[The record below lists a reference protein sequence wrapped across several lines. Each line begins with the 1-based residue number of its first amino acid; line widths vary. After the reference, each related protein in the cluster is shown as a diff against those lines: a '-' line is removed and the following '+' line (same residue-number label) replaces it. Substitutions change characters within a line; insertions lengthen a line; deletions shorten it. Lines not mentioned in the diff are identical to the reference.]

1 MTDFGRLDSN
11 FRTKYGGWIDNT
23 VPEINTLAS
32 KMPFSQKG
40 KLGNKYS
47 ISFLVGIEQGV
58 TYSRAAGL
66 FPYREAIGAEAVDAE
81 LDGSTI
87 VVRTQYSMDEVYASL
102 DTNDPSA
109 LTNAGAY
116 NDIMSLKMRA
126 KGLSGSLRRDLAL
139 AYGPGSGSVASSN
152 IGVVSTTAAGD
163 LTTTRNLRLTR
174 ASWIRGLWPSL
185 KNGLVDVY
193 QSNGTTLRA
202 ANVQIYGVPAGNKT
216 QITVGPS
223 TVVGEATSNTAAVI
237 AQNDI
242 IVPAGSKGAS
252 AIGVEAMQLQ
262 QTGTLFGINLD
273 QITQFRT
280 NKETVGGAPTR
291 KFIREMCAR
300 SKDNGCTTGGTLFVS
315 GGAWTHVAE
324 AFSTSFRDTSPGGEK
339 LQGETEMGFDTPC
352 GRVEL
357 VTWDL
362 CKQGQMHFFANS
374 CGMYRVGTTDNT
386 MRPIKGLQ
394 EGFLA
399 PLEGK
404 SGMQSILYSN
414 QAPFIECG
422 WHNWIADGVVSDG
435 DILDAA

>member
-1 MTDFGRLDSN
+1 MTDYGRLDSN

-23 VPEINTLAS
+23 VPEINTLAAR
-32 KMPFSQKG
+32 MPFSQKG
-40 KLGNKYS
+40 KIGNKYS

-66 FPYREAIGAEAVDAE
+66 FPYRAAIGAEATDAE
-81 LDGSTI
+81 IDGSTI

-102 DTNDPSA
+102 DVNDPSA

-116 NDIMSLKMRA
+116 QDVMSLKMRA

-139 AYGPGSGSVASSN
+139 AYGPGSGAAAASN

-163 LTTTRNLRLTR
+163 LTTTRNVRLTR

-193 QSNGTTLRA
+193 QSNGTTVRA
-202 ANVQIYGVPAGNKT
+202 LNVQVYGVPAGNKT
-216 QITVGPS
+216 QITLGPS
-223 TVVGEATSNTAAVI
+223 TVTGEATSNTAAVI

-252 AIGVEAMQLQ
+252 CLGVEAIQLQ
-262 QTGTLFGINLD
+262 QTGTLFGIPLD
-273 QITQFRT
+273 TVTQFRT
-280 NKETVGGAPTR
+280 NKETLGGPPTR

-300 SKDNGCTTGGTLFVS
+300 SRDNGLTS
-315 GGAWTHVAE
+315 GGVLMVSSGAEAHIAE
-324 AFSTSFRDTSPGGEK
+324 AFANSFRDTSSGGQK
-339 LQGETEMGFDTPC
+339 LQGETGMSFDTPC

-357 VTWDL
+357 QSWDL
-362 CKQGQMHFFANS
+362 CKQGQIHFFAND

-399 PLEGK
+399 PLEGT

-414 QAPFIECG
+414 QAPFIELG
-422 WHNWIADGVVSDG
+422 WHNWIADGVASDG